1 MTANRNPVK
10 VILTDIEG
18 TTSSLSFVKDT
29 LFPYARNH
37 LADYI
42 YDYADKIENLIAEVK
57 KEERN
62 PDLNLEEVI
71 EVLLR
76 YIDED
81 QKVTALKTL
90 QGMIWE
96 EGYKTGE
103 LTGHIYDDA
112 MHGLKRWNDQGVDL
126 YVYSSGSIA
135 AQKLLFGNT
144 EHGDLRLL
152 FKGYF
157 DTTIGHKKEPESYE
171 KIAAEIGVPS
181 ENILFLSDSTE
192 EIAAAHKAGMQVII
206 LDREK
211 SLFDAGEHY
220 VAHDF
225 DNILDM
231 ADA

>member
-1 MTANRNPVK
+1 MSTSRKPVK

-37 LADYI
+37 LADYV
-42 YDYADKIENLIAEVK
+42 YDYADDIENLIEDIK

-62 PDLNLEEVI
+62 QELNLEEVI

-81 QKVTALKTL
+81 QKVTSLKTL
-90 QGMIWE
+90 QGLIWE
-96 EGYKTGE
+96 EGYNNGD
-103 LTGHIYDDA
+103 LVGHIYNDA
-112 MHGLKRWNDQGVDL
+112 LHGLKRWNEQGVDL

-135 AQKLLFGNT
+135 AQKLLFKHT
-144 EHGDLRLL
+144 DAGDLTPL

-157 DTTIGHKKEPESYE
+157 DTTIGHKKEAESYE
-171 KIAAEIGVPS
+171 KIAAQIGVEP

-192 EIAAAHKAGMQVII
+192 EIAAAHKSGMQVII

-231 ADA
+231 AEA